1 MDGRTIWRALAVV
14 LLVAV
19 TIGIGAA
26 LYNAGVTAGIAEA
39 ARQAAASGDPLP
51 ALPYGYGYGPY
62 FHGPFGGGFGFF
74 GLIAWVLVLFHVIGL
89 VRAAFGRG
97 RHGGRPGRG
106 PGGWGGRREMAEE
119 WHRELHRRDGGEPDQ
134 RPSGA

>member
-19 TIGIGAA
+19 IVGIGAA
-26 LYNAGVTAGIAEA
+26 LYNAGLTAGIAEGV
-39 ARQAAASGDPLP
+39 RQAAASGEPV
-51 ALPYGYGYGPY
+51 AFPYGYGYGPY
-62 FHGPFGGGFGFF
+62 VHGPFGGGFGFF
-74 GLIAWVLVLFHVIGL
+74 GLIAWILVLFLAIGL

-97 RHGGRPGRG
+97 HHGGGPGRG
-106 PGGWGGRREMAEE
+106 PGGWGGRAEMAAD
-119 WHRELHRRDGGEPDQ
+119 WHRELHRREGGEPEQ

>member
-19 TIGIGAA
+19 TLGIGAA
-26 LYNAGVTAGIAEA
+26 LYNAGLTAGIAEG
-39 ARQAAASGDPLP
+39 ARQAAASGDPV
-51 ALPYGYGYGPY
+51 AFPYGYGYGPY

-74 GLIAWVLVLFHVIGL
+74 GLIAWILVFFLAIGL

-97 RHGGRPGRG
+97 RHGGGPGRG
-106 PGGWGGRREMAEE
+106 HGGWGGRGEMAED
-119 WHRELHRRDGGEPDQ
+119 WHRDLHRREAGEPEQ